1 MNFYIIHKSNIGYT
15 EVKFMYSSKFHM
27 EYVMHQSLK
36 SVYKAMN
43 FLAAHFG
50 STHKCKYCVR
60 CIATTYK

>member
-43 FLAAHFG
+43 PLAAHT
-50 STHKCKYCVR
+50 SVN
-60 CIATTYK
+60 IV